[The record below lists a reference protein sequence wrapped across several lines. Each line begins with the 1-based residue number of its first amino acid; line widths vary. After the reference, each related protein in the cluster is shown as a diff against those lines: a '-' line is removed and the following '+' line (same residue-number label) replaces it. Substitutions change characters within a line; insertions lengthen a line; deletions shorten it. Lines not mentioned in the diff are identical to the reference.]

1 MKTNIILIA
10 MSFFAFTAFAQ
21 NKKAIA
27 YNNDLVEYQHKITP
41 ASDKLIDAL
50 KSRNLETMKKA
61 EKDLIDVIDK
71 SIVKM
76 KAFEPFEGDSKL
88 KGAFIDWAEH
98 YKDLVEKQYSY
109 MSSLLGGKMTNESK
123 KKVDELIALIQKE
136 EHEYDVKLEEA
147 QKAFTEAHKV
157 ELK

>member
-1 MKTNIILIA
+1 MKTKLFIMA
-10 MSFFAFTAFAQ
+10 MSLLSVMAFAQ

-27 YNNDLVEYQHKITP
+27 YNNKLVEYQHKITP
-41 ASDKLIDAL
+41 ASDKLIEAL
-50 KSRNLETMKKA
+50 KSKNLETMKKA
-61 EKDLIDVIDK
+61 EKDLVDVIDK

-76 KAFEPFEGDSKL
+76 KAFEPFENDSKL
-88 KGAFIDWAEH
+88 RDAFIDWAEH

-109 MSSLLGGKMTNESK
+109 MTSLLGGKMTNESK
-123 KKVDELIALIQKE
+123 KKLDELIGLIQKE

-147 QKAFTEAHKV
+147 QKVFTEAHKV